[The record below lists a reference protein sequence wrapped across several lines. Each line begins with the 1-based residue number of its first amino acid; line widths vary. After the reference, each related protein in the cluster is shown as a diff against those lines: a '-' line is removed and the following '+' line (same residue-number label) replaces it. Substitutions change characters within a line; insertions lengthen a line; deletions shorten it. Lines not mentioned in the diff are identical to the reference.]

1 MSVPGLYDT
10 LVKKHDIDGISEWI
24 WPTADSGLWTGP
36 CAEWPAIK
44 EVFLNNCKTRNTVV
58 QAGGACGMYPKLLS
72 LYFEQVYT
80 FEPDAYNFYCLTQN
94 CYEEKIHKFNCA
106 LGNTHNPVS
115 FLSPGNNNGNRG
127 IGAINIE
134 TRGKTPLLMIDDFE
148 FDKLDYI
155 QLDVEGAE
163 QFVIFGAEKSI
174 KKHNPLISLET
185 VRQETMDFLESL
197 DYVKIK
203 DVQNDHFYMHK
214 SKIET

>member
-1 MSVPGLYDT
+1 MSVPGIFDT
-10 LVKKHDIDGISEWI
+10 LIKKHNIDGINEWV
-24 WPTADSGLWTGP
+24 WPNADSGLWTGP

-44 EVFLNNCKTRNTVV
+44 ETFLANCKSKNTVV

-106 LGNTHNPVS
+106 LGNTHKMINFTPPS
-115 FLSPGNNNGNRG
+115 NGNRG
-127 IGAINIE
+127 VGTINVE
-134 TRGKTPLLMIDDFE
+134 TNGKTPLLMIDDFE

-163 QFVIFGAEKSI
+163 KFVIFGAEKSI
-174 KKHNPLISLET
+174 KKHNPLISMET
-185 VRQETMDFLESL
+185 VHQETLSFLEDL
-197 DYVKIK
+197 GYVKIK

-214 SKIET
+214 SQIEG

>member
-1 MSVPGLYDT
+1 MSVPGIFDT
-10 LVKKHDIDGISEWI
+10 LIKKHNIDGINEWI
-24 WPTADSGLWTGP
+24 WPIADSGLWTGP

-44 EVFLNNCKTRNTVV
+44 EVFLANCKSKNTVV

-106 LGNTHNPVS
+106 LGNTHTPVTFALPS
-115 FLSPGNNNGNRG
+115 NGNRG
-127 IGAINIE
+127 TGTIQIE
-134 TRGKTPLLMIDDFE
+134 NTGKTPMLMIDDFE

-163 QFVIFGAEKSI
+163 KFVIFGAEKSI
-174 KKHNPLISLET
+174 KKHNPLISMET
-185 VRQETMDFLESL
+185 IHQETLSFLEDL
-197 DYVKIK
+197 GYVKIK

-214 SKIET
+214 SQIEG